1 MDRLAQEGAKIV
13 VQNGTPTANLDAQT
27 AALLKEQGYHVVEFS
42 DADRFDYPQSI
53 IIDYTGKEYTI
64 QSLAVLFNVTPE
76 NIRRSPNLKSEV
88 DIRLIVGQDFVLPS
102 SP

>member
-1 MDRLAQEGAKIV
+1 M
-13 VQNGTPTANLDAQT
+13 VQNGTPTANLAAQT
-27 AALLKEQGYHVVEFS
+27 AALLKEKGYHVEEFS

-64 QSLAVLFNVTPE
+64 QNLAVLFNVTPE
-76 NIRRSPNLKSEV
+76 NIRRSPNLKSEI
-88 DIRLIVGQDFVLPS
+88 DIRLIVGQDFTLPA